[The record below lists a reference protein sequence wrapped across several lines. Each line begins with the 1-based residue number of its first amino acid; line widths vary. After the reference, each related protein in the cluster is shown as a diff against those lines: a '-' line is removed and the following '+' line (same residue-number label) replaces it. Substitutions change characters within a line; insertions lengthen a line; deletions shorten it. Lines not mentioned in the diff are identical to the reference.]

1 MPGKRQKRGYS
12 KKSTMISKINFIPLV
27 FVIFLLP
34 FHHGYAQENKVYA
47 NINEIKIATLN
58 DSILFTKKEDQW
70 CSEAVQNINL
80 TLFNQLVNRLSSHSL
95 EAVTE
100 NYSNYEV
107 GSISFR
113 NDSTL
118 YTYHI
123 VKIRNAAIIGYQ
135 QTFYHFGLN
144 GFVGNPLV
152 GFVNTDKWF
161 WTDLRPA
168 AGISSIEQIKFK
180 SKVYQNYKTSAAT
193 LLKDV
198 ELLKYA
204 AHVKTAD
211 VHLGKK
217 IGQMKLIHSGGNKKL
232 IFYEKLLEQDIPD
245 TERFYAFVNQEYFE
259 CDYYYFNALFNF
271 QKQE

>member
-12 KKSTMISKINFIPLV
+12 KKSTMISKINFISFV
-27 FVIFLLP
+27 FVIFFMP
-34 FHHGYAQENKVYA
+34 FQHGFAQENMVYA

-80 TLFNQLVNRLSSHSL
+80 TLFNELLNRLSAHTL

-100 NYSNYEV
+100 DYSNYKV
-107 GSISFR
+107 GSISFK
-113 NDSTL
+113 NNSTL

-135 QTFYHFGLN
+135 QTFYHFGIN

-168 AGISSIEQIKFK
+168 AGISSIESIKFK
-180 SKVYQNYKTSAAT
+180 SRVYPNFTTSSAT

-211 VHLGKK
+211 VRLGKK
-217 IGQMKLIHSGGNKKL
+217 IGKMKLIYSEGNRKL
-232 IFYEKLLEQDIPD
+232 IFYEKILEQNIPD
-245 TERFYAFVNQEYFE
+245 TERFYAYVNLEYFE
-259 CDYYYFNALFNF
+259 CDYYYFNALFNYH
-271 QKQE
+271 K